1 MKMKKYFLLALVLLT
16 GITTSCKYDDGEIWD
31 SVNNLADRVS
41 ALETLTK
48 QMNSDI
54 TALQTVVAAF
64 QNQVTISKVEEL
76 TDGYIIHFSDGT
88 KATIRNGKNG
98 TDGKAAPV
106 VGVAQEN
113 GIYYW
118 TMTVG
123 DKTQWLT
130 DDDGNKMRVTIQGT
144 SGAAGVQGQNGVTPK
159 VKAVQEGDHFYWKVS
174 YDNGGTWDYVKD
186 ENGNKVDAKGEK
198 GKDAESPLKVTSNA
212 DGTVSFTMNDD
223 ETYTFSLAAAV
234 TYSGTGYDSTKDVQ
248 TLTASATMELTYQ
261 VANLTSCSIE
271 VLKQE
276 NVTVVLAGDKIKIT
290 AGTAG
295 TGKVIILFYND
306 HQTITSVL
314 NFNITN

>member
-1 MKMKKYFLLALVLLT
+1 MKMKKYFLLALVVLT
-16 GITTSCKYDDGEIWD
+16 GITSSCKYDDGEIWD

-48 QMNSDI
+48 QMNNDI

-88 KATIRNGKNG
+88 KATIRNGKDG
-98 TDGKAAPV
+98 KDGKAAPV
-106 VGVAQEN
+106 IGVAQEN

-118 TMTVG
+118 TMTI
-123 DKTQWLT
+123 DNKTQWLT
-130 DDDGNKMRVTIQGT
+130 DDEGNKMRVTIQGT
-144 SGAAGVQGQNGVTPK
+144 SGAAGVQGQQGVTPI

-174 YDNGGTWDYVKD
+174 YNNGAVWEYVKD

-198 GKDAESPLKVTSNA
+198 GKDAESPLKVTPNA
-212 DGTVSFTMNDD
+212 DGTVTFTMSDD
-223 ETYTFSLAAAV
+223 KTYIFSLAAAV
-234 TYSGTGYDSTKDVQ
+234 TYSGTGYDSRKDFQ
-248 TLTASATMELTYQ
+248 DLMANTTMELTYQ
-261 VANLTSCSIE
+261 VANLTNYSIE

-276 NVTVVLAGDKIKIT
+276 NVTVALADGKIQIT
-290 AGTAG
+290 ASTAG

-314 NFNITN
+314 NFNIKV